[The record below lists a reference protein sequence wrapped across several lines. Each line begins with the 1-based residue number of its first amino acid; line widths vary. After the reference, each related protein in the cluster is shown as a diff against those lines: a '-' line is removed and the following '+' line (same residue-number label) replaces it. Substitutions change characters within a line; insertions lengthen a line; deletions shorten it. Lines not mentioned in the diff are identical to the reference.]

1 MAKVKTKYGLDHIGW
16 HGGTFFN
23 HGVKITTSSPEQFV
37 IALPAWQRSGVNNY
51 TLDGIASHQ
60 AGCVSHERYRKR

>member
-1 MAKVKTKYGLDHIGW
+1 MAKVKTKYGLDHIEW

-37 IALPAWQRSGVNNY
+37 IALPASLAAQRR
-51 TLDGIASHQ
+51 Q
-60 AGCVSHERYRKR
+60 